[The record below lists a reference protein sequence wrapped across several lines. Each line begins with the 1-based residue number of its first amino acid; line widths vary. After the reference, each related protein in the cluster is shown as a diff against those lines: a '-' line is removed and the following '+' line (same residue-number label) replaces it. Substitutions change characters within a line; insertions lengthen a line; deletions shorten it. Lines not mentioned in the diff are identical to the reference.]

1 MYKNIFIAIDGSATS
16 DLALREA
23 LKFAMIG
30 AKLTAVTVLDNPL
43 QTYNTPDVLAFNFEE
58 AHAAFAKQAEKV
70 LENAQ
75 VFAEQHSQIKIQTQL
90 IDLGFSSGHDDIAR
104 AILKSAEENGA
115 DLIVIGTHGRR
126 GIKRLFLGS
135 VAEQLVRRSQRPVL
149 LIRNPAET
157 SQESS

>member
-1 MYKNIFIAIDGSATS
+1 MYQNIFVAIDGSATS

-23 LKFAMIG
+23 LKFASPDVTI
-30 AKLTAVTVLDNPL
+30 TAVTVLDNPL
-43 QTYNTPDVLAFNFEE
+43 QSYNTPDVLAFNFEE

-75 VFAEQHSQIKIQTQL
+75 IFAEQHRQIKIQTHL

-104 AILKSAEENGA
+104 AILKTAEEHGA

-126 GIKRLFLGS
+126 GIKRFFLGS
-135 VAEQLVRRSQRPVL
+135 VAEQLIRRSQRPVL
-149 LIRNPAET
+149 LIRNPDEAT
-157 SQESS
+157 HESS